1 MSCKE
6 QYSVGIS
13 KMSPSYVSIYFL
25 ITLAKG
31 QGADGIL

>member
-1 MSCKE
+1 MSCKGE
-6 QYSVGIS
+6 YSVGIS
-13 KMSPSYVSIYFL
+13 EISPSYVSIYFL